1 MSKKISFS
9 NHVNIGFAL
18 LVVFLLVFATNRIDK
33 RHFETVQDTLTTVY
47 EDRVVAQDYVYKMN
61 NIIHQKQLQLL
72 DSNSTDNQNN
82 LNKEFATLIDVFS
95 TTKLTPKESKIFDGL
110 KQNFEI
116 LKNNE
121 NQDDNQLNQN
131 ELLDIINTIKTDL
144 DNLALIQLS
153 ESKYKVGIAQ
163 KSLDT
168 NNLMSTLEI
177 VFLVLISL
185 ADGIS

>member
-1 MSKKISFS
+1 
-9 NHVNIGFAL
+9 
-18 LVVFLLVFATNRIDK
+18 
-33 RHFETVQDTLTTVY
+33 
-47 EDRVVAQDYVYKMN
+47 
-61 NIIHQKQLQLL
+61 
-72 DSNSTDNQNN
+72 
-82 LNKEFATLIDVFS
+82 
-95 TTKLTPKESKIFDGL
+95 
-110 KQNFEI
+110 I

-177 VFLVLISL
+177 VFLVLIGVIIQFTVFYRVKKAMTSE
-185 ADGIS
+185 AEN